1 MTMLEKFVAFAQSLP
16 AESRHAVEGTL
27 AVMMASYSDEGA
39 FTSIELD
46 ELDRRV
52 AEPNAEYVAP
62 EAIADLLG
70 RSIAS

>member
-16 AESRHAVEGTL
+16 AQSRHAVEDTL

-52 AEPNAEYVAP
+52 AEPNVEYAAP

-70 RSIAS
+70 RSKAS